1 MEKKHLLNQQ
11 IRSEKVII
19 LDENGHKVG
28 EMSSREALRKAAEQ
42 NLDLMQFGVNDNIAI
57 CKILNYESWLY
68 HENKK
73 KQKQEFKNRSQEIK
87 TIPFRPAIGEH
98 DLQLKL
104 KKVIEFLN
112 SQHKVKIS
120 VKFNSFRESSM
131 KEVNEQFVKKII
143 NYLENYGALDSKVNY
158 APKEISFIIKPQQK
172 KHVVKPN

>member
-1 MEKKHLLNQQ
+1 LEKKHLLNYQ
-11 IRSEKVII
+11 IKSEKVVL
-19 LDENGHKVG
+19 LDQDGHKSG
-28 EMSSREALRKAAEQ
+28 EMSSREALRKASEQ
-42 NLDLMQFGVNDNIAI
+42 NLDLIQVGVNNNIAI

-73 KQKQEFKNRSQEIK
+73 KQKQEFKNRSHEIK
-87 TIPFRPAIGEH
+87 TMPFRPVIGEH

-131 KEVNEQFVKKII
+131 RELNEEFVKKII
-143 NYLENYGALDSKVNY
+143 DYLENYGALDSKINY

-172 KHVVKPN
+172 KHVLKPN